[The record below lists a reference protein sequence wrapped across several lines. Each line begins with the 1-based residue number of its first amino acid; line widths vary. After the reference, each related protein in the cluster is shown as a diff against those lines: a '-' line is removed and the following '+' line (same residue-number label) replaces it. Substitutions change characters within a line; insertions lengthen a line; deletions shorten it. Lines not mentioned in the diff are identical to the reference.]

1 MDVTFTAWAALAVG
15 LVLLLCSTSSC
26 STVPGTRCRYGT
38 PRGTGF
44 IAVGV
49 GFGMALGLLEGS
61 TVAGSSVKQLQRVT
75 PQPGVDLPPQL
86 GNWRCGQA
94 AAQARAGRGRQT
106 AKEAQ

>member
-75 PQPGVDLPPQL
+75 PQRGVDL
-86 GNWRCGQA
+86 A
-94 AAQARAGRGRQT
+94 APAWQVAVRAGGG
-106 AKEAQ
+106 AGPALIE